1 MRNNPFEVHGIQHLS
16 ASAINQFITNPASW
30 ILKVSGHKGI
40 SNPAMWRGTAV
51 DDAIGTAFDYKLDIK
66 SEEILKQSSHNALAI
81 FDNLFDY
88 YKKNNEY
95 DIEKVN
101 AERNNIKRYMEAAIP
116 FYEKL
121 GKPQEV
127 QKRIEVEFEDIP
139 VPIIG
144 YIDLQYKGV
153 IRDIKTTGR
162 LMSTV
167 PSTICR
173 QLSLY
178 AYAEDSIPYADFIHV
193 TKAKAEVVSIEITD
207 VDKRVNELR
216 QAALSMMNV
225 LSYSDDI
232 NQVATLFYP
241 DFDDWRWSNPVDR
254 DAAKKLWR
262 IE

>member
-1 MRNNPFEVHGIQHLS
+1 MKNNPFEVHGIKHLS

-30 ILKVSGHKGI
+30 ILKVSGHRGI

-51 DDAIGTAFDYKLDIK
+51 DDAISWSFDYEGSDIAAPINK
-66 SEEILKQSSHNALAI
+66 ALNI
-81 FDNLFDY
+81 FDEQWIQHKKSNDY
-88 YKKNNEY
+88 DY
-95 DIEKVN
+95 EKVKL
-101 AERNNIKRYMEAAIP
+101 ERGNIERYLKVAMP
-116 FYEKL
+116 FYSKL
-121 GKPQEV
+121 GKPQEC

-144 YIDLQYKGV
+144 YIDLQYEG
-153 IRDIKTTGR
+153 ITRDIKTTGR
-162 LMSTV
+162 LMSKT

-207 VDKRVNELR
+207 IEKRVDELKK
-216 QAALSMMNV
+216 AAFAMMNV

-232 NQVATLFYP
+232 NQVASLFYP
-241 DFDDWRWSNPVDR
+241 DFDDWRWSNQVDQ

-262 IE
+262 IK

>member
-1 MRNNPFEVHGIQHLS
+1 MKNNPFEVHGIQHLS

-30 ILKVSGHKGI
+30 ILKVSGHSGI
-40 SNPAMWRGTAV
+40 PNPAMWRGTV
-51 DDAIGTAFDYKLDIK
+51 IDDTLSKAFDWDMPIDKKLHRSIANAEMEY
-66 SEEILKQSSHNALAI
+66 EELFAHHNATYNYDLDKVEAE
-81 FDNLFDY
+81 
-88 YKKNNEY
+88 KNNL
-95 DIEKVN
+95 
-101 AERNNIKRYMEAAIP
+101 KRYLEVALP
-116 FYEKL
+116 FYSKL
-121 GKPQEV
+121 GKPEAC

-144 YIDLQYKGV
+144 YIDLQYEGA

-178 AYAEDSIPYADFIHV
+178 GYAEDSVPYVDFIHV

-241 DFDDWRWSNPVDR
+241 DFDDWRWSNQVDQ

>member
-1 MRNNPFEVHGIQHLS
+1 MKKNNPFEVHGIQHLS

-30 ILKVSGHKGI
+30 ILKVSGHRGI
-40 SNPAMWRGTAV
+40 PNPAMWRGTVIDNILSDAFYWTIPNEKKMHKAITQAEIQY
-51 DDAIGTAFDYKLDIK
+51 DDLYQINNATYDYDLDK
-66 SEEILKQSSHNALAI
+66 VEAE
-81 FDNLFDY
+81 
-88 YKKNNEY
+88 KNNLKKYLE
-95 DIEKVN
+95 V
-101 AERNNIKRYMEAAIP
+101 ALP
-116 FYEKL
+116 FYSKL

-144 YIDLQYKGV
+144 YIDLQYEGV

-178 AYAEDSIPYADFIHV
+178 AYAEDSVPYADFIHV

-241 DFDDWRWSNPVDR
+241 DFDDWRWSNPVDK

>member
-1 MRNNPFEVHGIQHLS
+1 MKNNNPFEVHGIQHLS

-30 ILKVSGHKGI
+30 ILKVSGHRGI
-40 SNPAMWRGTAV
+40 PNPAMWRGTV
-51 DDAIGTAFDYKLDIK
+51 IDDAICKSFEIDLSIEKKLQRSISNSEYDFDSLY
-66 SEEILKQSSHNALAI
+66 EYHNATY
-81 FDNLFDY
+81 DY
-88 YKKNNEY
+88 EIDAVEKEKNNLQ
-95 DIEKVN
+95 
-101 AERNNIKRYMEAAIP
+101 RYLEVAIP
-116 FYEKL
+116 FYAKL
-121 GKPQEV
+121 GKPQEC

-144 YIDLQYKGV
+144 YIDLQYEG
-153 IRDIKTTGR
+153 ITRDIKTTGR
-162 LMSTV
+162 LMSKI

-178 AYAEDSIPYADFIHV
+178 AFAEDSVPYADFIHV

-207 VDKRVNELR
+207 IEKRVDELKK
-216 QAALSMMNV
+216 AAFSMMNV

-232 NQVATLFYP
+232 NQVASLFYP
-241 DFDDWRWSNPVDR
+241 DFDDWRWSNPVDK